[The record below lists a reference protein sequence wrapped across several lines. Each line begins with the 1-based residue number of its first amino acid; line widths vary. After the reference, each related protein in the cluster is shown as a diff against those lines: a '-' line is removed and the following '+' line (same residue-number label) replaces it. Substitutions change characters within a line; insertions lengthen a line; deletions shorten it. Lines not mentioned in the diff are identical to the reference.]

1 MSKEHTLALA
11 KSLLDGIGEDLQ
23 DDGTLKVVTVTV
35 DHIGNQ
41 IAGVRGAN
49 GYPVIVP
56 HPESQSLLYGK
67 PAYFDL
73 LANGPKIIADLV
85 DLVENGAKSAR
96 NEANSG

>member
-23 DDGTLKVVTVTV
+23 DDGTLKMVTVTV
-35 DHIGNQ
+35 DHLGNQ
-41 IAGVRGAN
+41 ISGVRTVA
-49 GYPVIVP
+49 GYPALAP

-67 PAYFDL
+67 PVYFDL
-73 LANGPKIIADLV
+73 LVNGPKIIADLV

-96 NEANSG
+96 NEANSD